1 MSDRTHWN
9 CNVEFERYLEEYPK
23 PPNDDLFIPY
33 LVHFRI
39 IVILGGG
46 MDGLDEIQNSEK
58 QLINTNQVCSILLC
72 GFSKTNLN
80 TFIF

>member
-1 MSDRTHWN
+1 
-9 CNVEFERYLEEYPK
+9 
-23 PPNDDLFIPY
+23 
-33 LVHFRI
+33 
-39 IVILGGG
+39 